1 MVCHPL
7 HRQRSLALVPAA
19 GWQAG
24 LHRQHPRRGPRPRQR
39 ARPAAPGGPTSER
52 KMIMQFWHDNK
63 IEGQWIGDPADLA
76 KQFWQSKTV
85 WPGRANDPNDPMST
99 DGALGREITVGE
111 VEDYVAQAAAGLERE
126 RHPLYRIEV
135 PPLNPGTQ
143 ERAAAAGLMPRPAVA
158 PKEIQLLG
166 LDDEELAR
174 AVLDAAEAAHDHRAA
189 TPVRSGAA
197 TIAWIVPPA
206 VAAQMTELA
215 HDEVPV
221 LIELDSSGQPVPA
234 AEGPAFDWPEGDDAT
249 SLDAGTPGVTHP
261 HRAGG
266 EPPSDGEEAPGDNYI
281 A

>member
-1 MVCHPL
+1 
-7 HRQRSLALVPAA
+7 
-19 GWQAG
+19 
-24 LHRQHPRRGPRPRQR
+24 
-39 ARPAAPGGPTSER
+39 
-52 KMIMQFWHDNK
+52 MIMQFWHDNK

-99 DGALGREITVGE
+99 DGALRRWISDPDGLNSSWDDATDYAALLEVVRRARPTGYSAALGREITVGE

-174 AVLDAAEAAHDHRAA
+174 TVLDAAEAAHDHRAA